1 MADNSPKK
9 WFKLEETFF
18 NNVDQKLLD
27 KLREQVATEERAVA
41 IQRLTGLNDP
51 KVCRDIAALN
61 ISVESLA
68 ALRLVPLVA
77 VAWAD
82 DRIEDNE
89 RFRVIHAAEK
99 AGLTPGDPAYEM
111 LKGWLTERPPV
122 GLFETWSEYAKTLAQ
137 SLNGEARENLKNSL
151 VDQVRSV
158 AAANGG
164 LFGYGSISPTEQKL
178 IDKVSE
184 ALS

>member
-9 WFKLEETFF
+9 WSKLEESFF
-18 NNVDQKLLD
+18 NGVDQKLLD
-27 KLREQVATEERAVA
+27 KLRQQVATEERAAA
-41 IQRLTGLNDP
+41 IERLTGLNDP

-111 LKGWLTERPPV
+111 LKGWLTERPSIE
-122 GLFETWSEYAKTLAQ
+122 LFETWLEYAKTLAM
-137 SLNGEARENLKNSL
+137 SLDVEARENLRTTL
-151 VDQVRSV
+151 VEQVRNV

-164 LFGYGSISPTEQKL
+164 LFGYGSISPTEQRL
-178 IDKVSE
+178 LERIE
-184 ALS
+184 TALA